1 MNILIIYVI
10 HKKLEMKS
18 LYSLLYLILK
28 SFMYD
33 KKNQIEFLVKVQ
45 QKMLNIY
52 YKKSG
57 KHSYET

>member
-1 MNILIIYVI
+1 
-10 HKKLEMKS
+10 MKS